1 MNEKNTSFW
10 EDKAFETMDSQE
22 KDFRENEM
30 VGEIAM
36 IEKSSIPA
44 ELKQQLINEIMEYD
58 KKRKQNYSITQG
70 RRFIK

>member
-1 MNEKNTSFW
+1 
-10 EDKAFETMDSQE
+10 MDSQE

-58 KKRKQNYSITQG
+58 KKKKQNYSITQG